1 VVGIVAQALFNI
13 SVALSLVPTKG
24 IPLPF
29 ISYGGSSML
38 LTLVGAGVLLNISQ
52 QGSAQGAAV
61 GGWMR
66 RQKEIGATPAS
77 SARRR
82 AGVAPQSWRPEG
94 WS

>member
-1 VVGIVAQALFNI
+1 
-13 SVALSLVPTKG
+13 
-24 IPLPF
+24 
-29 ISYGGSSML
+29 ML

-61 GGWMR
+61 GGWTR

-77 SARRR
+77 SLRRR
-82 AGVAPQSWRPEG
+82 ARVAPQSWRPEG